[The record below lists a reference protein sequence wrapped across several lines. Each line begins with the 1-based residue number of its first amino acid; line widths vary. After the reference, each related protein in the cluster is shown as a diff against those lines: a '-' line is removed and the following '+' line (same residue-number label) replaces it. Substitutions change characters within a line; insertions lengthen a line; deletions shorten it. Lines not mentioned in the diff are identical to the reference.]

1 MQLNEEQL
9 KLWLEEED
17 DASKGMKDS
26 SKLGTNEVV
35 SKSSGE
41 KEDRNKKNGG
51 KEAPMEEIVD
61 LEKHLLACR
70 SSLVHK
76 RLKPCCNGPA
86 DNQPSS
92 SSPLSEQ
99 SRFSSTNVPAETQ
112 PSISQSSS
120 KTPLGLRAHITL
132 GCAKGV
138 RPMQTGLDQ
147 V

>member
-41 KEDRNKKNGG
+41 KRDRNKRNGG

-76 RLKPCCNGPA
+76 RLKPCCN
-86 DNQPSS
+86 
-92 SSPLSEQ
+92 
-99 SRFSSTNVPAETQ
+99 VPAETL
-112 PSISQSSS
+112 PSIGQLSS